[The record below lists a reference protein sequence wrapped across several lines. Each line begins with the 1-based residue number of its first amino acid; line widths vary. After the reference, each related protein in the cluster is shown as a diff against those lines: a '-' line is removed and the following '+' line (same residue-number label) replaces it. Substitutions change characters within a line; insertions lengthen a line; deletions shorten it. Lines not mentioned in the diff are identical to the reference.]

1 MLISPEEND
10 EFLLNNDF
18 IWINSTDRI
27 DLIYMTIANSKTVLT
42 INKKNL
48 DDMFVSIVNNIF
60 NDKENLV
67 NMIVS
72 Y

>member
-27 DLIYMTIANSKTVLT
+27 DLIYMTNANSKTVLT
-42 INKKNL
+42 INKKIL
-48 DDMFVSIVNNIF
+48 TTCLYLLLIIF
-60 NDKENLV
+60 LTIRKIL
-67 NMIVS
+67 
-72 Y
+72 